1 MPYLGPFSVPSVCDE
16 ILQHWA
22 TVNASLGLSPLMIVV
37 DPALPPRPRLDL
49 ANLKLGFETYMTG
62 VQGYRNDLELSTAD
76 AATAREL
83 LSPLITAFNRKVRGT
98 LGHTSFPRALPESVS
113 PSMGNPAMLK
123 SGDDMTSLWGKI
135 NALVG
140 GPAFTPPLLVPLE
153 QPGST
158 TVLQITLAQGQARVT
173 ALRNAVQ
180 GIAGAGG
187 IANAEQN
194 LQLRR
199 ADRNRLWE
207 MEIRPLLSAYRDRIL
222 GDYPADHPFVMSLP
236 RLYPPSTGTTPDP
249 VTASAQWV
257 NPPGEAVITHSATT
271 NPDVV
276 RIELRAVTGTEWNA
290 EDAVIIDTRL
300 VSVPGPLEFHTLW
313 NLTGSGQSI
322 TLKVYV
328 VTADGHERGSDSMTL
343 TRP

>member
-1 MPYLGPFSVPSVCDE
+1 MPYLGPFSAPALCDE
-16 ILQHWA
+16 YLQHWA
-22 TVNASLGLSPLMIVV
+22 TVNATLGLSPLQIIV
-37 DPALPPRPRLDL
+37 DPALAPHPRGDL
-49 ANLKLGFETYMTG
+49 TSLKFSFETFMTG
-62 VQGYRNDLELSTAD
+62 VQGYRDDLELSTAD

-98 LGHTSFPRALPESVS
+98 LGHTSFPKALPESVS

-158 TVLQITLAQGQARVT
+158 TVLQITLAQALTRVVT
-173 ALRNAVQ
+173 LRNAVQ
-180 GIAGAGG
+180 GISGAGG

-199 ADRNRLWE
+199 GDRNRFWE

-222 GDYPADHPFVMSLP
+222 GDYPADHPFVVSLP
-236 RLYPPSTGTTPDP
+236 RLYPASTGTTPDP

-257 NPPGEAVITHSATT
+257 NPPGEAVITH
-271 NPDVV
+271 
-276 RIELRAVTGTEWNA
+276 E
-290 EDAVIIDTRL
+290 
-300 VSVPGPLEFHTLW
+300 
-313 NLTGSGQSI
+313 SG
-322 TLKVYV
+322 
-328 VTADGHERGSDSMTL
+328 RGAL
-343 TRP
+343 